1 MNQADAHLA
10 ADAMIGALAARLV
23 WQAIDH
29 GIVRPF
35 AAAAARATYRRI
47 DQASGDRFPN
57 LPS

>member
-1 MNQADAHLA
+1 
-10 ADAMIGALAARLV
+10 MIGTLAARLV
-23 WQAIDH
+23 WMAIDH

-47 DQASGDRFPN
+47 DQATGDRLPN